1 MCVDILSTWTRL
13 VKRSIISRDFLL
25 WYYWGNK
32 LTNLFISQRMR
43 ALSLLPLWVSGTMH
57 QNRNIQSRSLFCYR
71 QCSIFRVPLVFQN
84 ELDLNLNQCYL
95 GKEQP
100 AAPEPPWL
108 TPQGETLS
116 CPQTLRPRKRWLKA
130 REGPRSS
137 THWRGAHFTA
147 RNPSFPSK
155 LNTDIWETEGI
166 VTGAH
171 LFPTFITVE
180 HYSAVRK
187 EELLP
192 FVTTRMNLLSEISQR
207 KRNTVSS
214 HFYAETF

>member
-32 LTNLFISQRMR
+32 LTNLFISQCMR

-108 TPQGETLS
+108 TPQGETLPVPRPWGHGSGGWKPEKVQGLVHIGEVLISLQGIHPFPVNWTLTSEKQRASSLVLIYFQRSLQWNIIQLWERRNS
-116 CPQTLRPRKRWLKA
+116 CHMWLHGWTCWVK
-130 REGPRSS
+130 
-137 THWRGAHFTA
+137 
-147 RNPSFPSK
+147 
-155 LNTDIWETEGI
+155 
-166 VTGAH
+166 
-171 LFPTFITVE
+171 
-180 HYSAVRK
+180 
-187 EELLP
+187 
-192 FVTTRMNLLSEISQR
+192 
-207 KRNTVSS
+207 
-214 HFYAETF
+214 